1 MTLASCVKRLS
12 QGKNPFYLPVPTP
25 VANWMSKMQNKR
37 GVKKFGS
44 ATTAELVTLVDTAH
58 AKANEA
64 LDSVPAEGWHKAAKV
79 PAMGVHTLASFISLF
94 VDHTDEHSAVLK
106 KALPPSA

>member
-58 AKANEA
+58 AKATRLWTA
-64 LDSVPAEGWHKAAKV
+64 FPRKGGIKRRRC
-79 PAMGVHTLASFISLF
+79 
-94 VDHTDEHSAVLK
+94 
-106 KALPPSA
+106 PPWAPTRWLRL